1 MQFEVN
7 VLGAI
12 HAVNTFLPLLRKG
25 VAKKII
31 LVSGSSS
38 QHEFV
43 QAAQMT
49 AMAALSITKCALGMV
64 GVKYSVE
71 LKEEGFT
78 VVAVNPG
85 WVDTAATAGDQRA
98 GEPGLP

>member
-1 MQFEVN
+1 MN

-12 HAVNTFLPLLRKG
+12 HAINAFLPLLRKG

-31 LVSGSSS
+31 LVSGDSS
-38 QHEFV
+38 QHEWV
-43 QAAQMT
+43 QTTQMT

-71 LKEEGFT
+71 LKEERFT
-78 VVAVNPG
+78 VVGVNPE
-85 WVDTAATAGDQRA
+85 WVDTSAKAGDQRT
-98 GEPGLP
+98 GE